1 MNRNRN
7 ERLEKSKRV
16 PVCLKIMLLATLGSG
31 VSACTPVASIEPP
44 PEYVAVMDLTI
55 GGAEEGPSSLSEAR
69 AMVADEWGRL
79 YIADVQEKQ
88 VRLFDSTGQFV
99 RTFGRRGAGPGEFRD
114 PVGLAAPGDGSLVVY
129 DPTQWRVSV
138 FDTSGAFRT
147 GYLVSFISW
156 GPTWNGGLAPDGR
169 LVDKQQQLIPGD
181 TAVHFQV
188 RILDLRTSKEERF
201 PFPGCGFREN
211 VVFLSG
217 GIVAAPFSPRGISLI
232 DPAGG
237 TWCAHTSRAVAYWV
251 PFGDSL
257 PRDSAV
263 SEARPARVDPAA
275 LDSARRLL
283 ERNVRMVGGSRRLLD
298 SLEIPSI
305 RPVLISLAWDS
316 HRRLW
321 MLVRDEK
328 GWALHVFDST
338 RKWIA
343 RVRLPVSR
351 VDGWAPL
358 ITQRAIFVI
367 SVNEFEEPIIYR
379 FGMPA
384 ALVLP

>member
-7 ERLEKSKRV
+7 EHFEKRKRV
-16 PVCLKIMLLATLGSG
+16 PVRLTIMLLATMGG
-31 VSACTPVASIEPP
+31 GMNACTPVASMHLP
-44 PEYVAVMDLTI
+44 PEYVAVVNLTI
-55 GGAEEGPSSLSEAR
+55 GGAEEGQSSLSDVR

-79 YIADVQEKQ
+79 YIADVRERQI
-88 VRLFDSTGQFV
+88 RLFDSAGHFV
-99 RTFGRRGAGPGEFRD
+99 RTFGRSGAGPGEFRD

-129 DPTQWRVSV
+129 DPTQWRISV

-156 GPTWNGGLAPDGR
+156 GQTWNGGLAPEGR

-201 PFPGCGFREN
+201 PFPRCGFGEN

-217 GIVAAPFSPRGISLI
+217 GVVAAPFSSRGISLI

-263 SEARPARVDPAA
+263 SEARPARVDLAA

-298 SLEIPSI
+298 SLEIPAV

-328 GWALHVFDST
+328 GWAFHVFDDA

-343 RVRLPVSR
+343 RVRLPVR
-351 VDGWAPL
+351 AIDGLQPL
-358 ITQRAIFVI
+358 ITRRAIFVI
-367 SVNEFEEPIIYR
+367 SVDEFDEPVIYR
-379 FGMPA
+379 LGIPA